1 MLIEGEGLMRREDQP
16 SFCGIAIMAKASR
29 AGLTKTR
36 LSPPLSLDDAALCNT
51 AFLKD
56 VAANLLR
63 AGENT
68 SIAGYAAYGP
78 IGAQD
83 FFHTHL
89 PPEIG
94 LLEIWYPDFGVC
106 LMKALAAL
114 FVRGHEAACVLN
126 SDSPTLPS
134 CFLAEAASV
143 LAAPG
148 DRIVLGPSTDGG
160 YYILG
165 CKRIH
170 ARLFEEIAWST
181 DAVARQTLERAAEL
195 GLAVHM
201 LPAWYDVDDAASL
214 RVARREVLE
223 GVRFH
228 PRIAS
233 SPATHT
239 AALFER
245 LLIDDAEPQPVPVS
259 SLSSVHI
266 SALTSR

>member
-1 MLIEGEGLMRREDQP
+1 MHGEDQP
-16 SFCGIAIMAKASR
+16 SLCGIAIMAKASR

-51 AFLKD
+51 AFLTD

-63 AGENT
+63 AGTEA
-68 SIAGYAAYGP
+68 SIAGYAAFGP
-78 IGAQD
+78 AGAEE
-83 FFHTHL
+83 FFRTHL
-89 PPEIG
+89 PPAIG
-94 LLEIWYPDFGVC
+94 LMEIWYPDFGLC
-106 LMKALAAL
+106 LMKALEAQFA
-114 FVRGHEAACVLN
+114 RGHEAACVLN

-134 CFLAEAASV
+134 AFLAETARV

-165 CKRIH
+165 CKRMH
-170 ARLFEEIAWST
+170 TRLFEDIAWST

-201 LPAWYDVDDAASL
+201 LPVWYDVDDAASL
-214 RVARREVLE
+214 RMARREVLE

-239 AALFER
+239 AELFRR
-245 LLIDDAEPQPVPVS
+245 LLIDEAESASAVTASLNDAHP
-259 SLSSVHI
+259 

>member
-1 MLIEGEGLMRREDQP
+1 MRGEDQP

-56 VAANLLR
+56 VAGNLLR
-63 AGENT
+63 AGAEA
-68 SIAGYAAYGP
+68 SIAGYAAFGP
-78 IGAQD
+78 SGAED
-83 FFHTHL
+83 FFRTHL
-89 PPEIG
+89 PAEIG
-94 LLEIWYPDFGVC
+94 LLEIWYPDFGLC
-106 LMKALAAL
+106 LMRALEAQFA
-114 FVRGHEAACVLN
+114 RGHHAACVLN

-134 CFLAEAASV
+134 AFLAEAARV

-165 CKRIH
+165 CKRVH
-170 ARLFEEIAWST
+170 PRLFEDIAWST
-181 DAVARQTLERAAEL
+181 EAVAAQTLERAAEL

-214 RVARREVLE
+214 RIARREVLE

-239 AALFER
+239 AELFGR
-245 LLIDDAEPQPVPVS
+245 LLIEDAGLALPPAA
-259 SLSSVHI
+259 SLGHAHL

>member
-1 MLIEGEGLMRREDQP
+1 MMDRQSDNP
-16 SFCGIAIMAKASR
+16 
-29 AGLTKTR
+29 TPKTR

-63 AGENT
+63 AGRDAE
-68 SIAGYAAYGP
+68 IAGYAAFGP
-78 IGAQD
+78 PGAED
-83 FFHTHL
+83 FFRTHL
-89 PPEIG
+89 PQAVG
-94 LLEIWYPDFGVC
+94 LLEIWYPDFGLC
-106 LMKALAAL
+106 LMKALEAQFA
-114 FVRGHEAACVLN
+114 RGHKAACVLN

-134 CFLAEAASV
+134 AFLAETARV
-143 LAAPG
+143 LAVPG

-165 CKRIH
+165 CKRLH
-170 ARLFEEIAWST
+170 ARLFEDIAWST

-201 LPAWYDVDDAASL
+201 LPVWYDVDDAASL
-214 RVARREVLE
+214 RTARREVLE

-233 SPATHT
+233 SPAAHT
-239 AALFER
+239 AELLRE
-245 LLIDDAEPQPVPVS
+245 LLIDGTVPAPTLAA
-259 SLSSVHI
+259 SLSDAHP

>member
-1 MLIEGEGLMRREDQP
+1 MTRGGQQP

-36 LSPPLSLDDAALCNT
+36 LSPPLSPDAAALCNT

-56 VAANLLR
+56 VADNLLR
-63 AGENT
+63 ASGEA
-68 SIAGYAAYGP
+68 SLAGYVAYGP
-78 IGAQD
+78 VGTEG
-83 FFHTHL
+83 FFRTHL
-89 PPEIG
+89 PAEIG
-94 LLEIWYPDFGVC
+94 LLEVWYPDFGLC
-106 LMKALAAL
+106 LIRALEAQFA
-114 FVRGHEAACVLN
+114 RGHQAACVLN
-126 SDSPTLPS
+126 SDSPTLPPA
-134 CFLAEAASV
+134 FLAETARV

-170 ARLFEEIAWST
+170 ARLFEDIAWST
-181 DAVARQTLERAAEL
+181 DAVTRQTLERAAEL

-214 RVARREVLE
+214 RTVTAEVLE
-223 GVRFH
+223 GMRFH

-233 SPATHT
+233 SPARNT
-239 AALFER
+239 AVLIRR
-245 LLIDDAEPQPVPVS
+245 LTQDEAPGEQPADAAPAES
-259 SLSSVHI
+259 ASWHSLPL
-266 SALTSR
+266 AR

>member
-1 MLIEGEGLMRREDQP
+1 MHGAEQP

-36 LSPPLSLDDAALCNT
+36 LSPPLSSEDAARCNT

-56 VAANLLR
+56 VTDNLLR
-63 AGENT
+63 AAAEA
-68 SIAGYAAYGP
+68 SLAGYIAYGP
-78 IGAQD
+78 AGTEG
-83 FFHTHL
+83 FFRSHL
-89 PPEIG
+89 PEAIG
-94 LLEIWYPDFGVC
+94 LLEIWYPDFGLC
-106 LMKALAAL
+106 LMRALEAQLA
-114 FVRGHEAACVLN
+114 RGHEAACVLN

-134 CFLAEAASV
+134 AFLTEAVRV

-165 CKRIH
+165 CKRMH
-170 ARLFEEIAWST
+170 QRLFEDIAWST

-201 LPAWYDVDDAASL
+201 LPVWYDVDDAGSL
-214 RVARREVLE
+214 DVVRRELL
-223 GVRFH
+223 GGLRFH

-233 SPATHT
+233 SPAPNT
-239 AALFER
+239 AELLRR
-245 LLIDDAEPQPVPVS
+245 LSHGEATPIGR
-259 SLSSVHI
+259 
-266 SALTSR
+266 SAPPPGDTLHSELTAR